1 MLLMMAEKYVLGE
14 RHAFVALQDNNER
27 KSKQLAR
34 FHISLA
40 MTLSFGFGLVLGWM
54 LFGTPAFATYYS
66 TRGSSNGWGES
77 VTVDGRSVPV
87 KEYISNSISPEN
99 IKENLRL
106 VCLGHIGI
114 DHQIC
119 NQVDLVDQL
128 YQNFT
133 FD

>member
-1 MLLMMAEKYVLGE
+1 MLLMMAEKYENISL
-14 RHAFVALQDNNER
+14 RQDNNER
-27 KSKQLAR
+27 KSNQLAR
-34 FHISLA
+34 SHIPLT

-54 LFGTPAFATYYS
+54 LFGTPAFANYYS
-66 TRGSSNGWGES
+66 TRGSSESTFGWGES

-106 VCLGHIGI
+106 VCLGHR
-114 DHQIC
+114 HQIC
-119 NQVDLVDQL
+119 NQVDLVDYSSQL